1 MIDRARLFLQL
12 MVDVRLRCWS
22 IIRCPSL
29 QQPLLVAVSNAPN
42 SRVRHAVPHTHN
54 ERGACGYP
62 ASILTCAPF
71 LDYTVIDLREELVGS
86 ASVPLFTSGTC
97 LVNPIQTVVS
107 PIHTPKVSI
116 LANSRGLLYIPVGG
130 VFVSI
135 EVQSGCMGYC
145 VIYRATPEDH
155 NITRRDISKDARFPI
170 RIQGREWIQPQ
181 LIPWIKKQSA
191 RRQVSR

>member
-1 MIDRARLFLQL
+1 MIDRTRPFLEL

-29 QQPLLVAVSNAPN
+29 EQPLLVAVSNAPK
-42 SRVRHAVPHTHN
+42 SQVRHAVPHTHN
-54 ERGACGYP
+54 ERGACGYL

-71 LDYTVIDLREELVGS
+71 LDCTVIDLREELVGS

-97 LVNPIQTVVS
+97 LVNPIQTVV
-107 PIHTPKVSI
+107 PPTLTPKGIDSLVD
-116 LANSRGLLYIPVGG
+116 SRGLLYIPVGG

-155 NITRRDISKDARFPI
+155 NITRRGISKDARVRI
-170 RIQGREWIQPQ
+170 R
-181 LIPWIKKQSA
+181 A
-191 RRQVSR
+191 RGQE